1 MLYFNCK
8 SIFRKKM
15 NFMNL
20 DLPKNEKIP
29 KRTIAVYITA
39 ILICVIALVV
49 AMYFFL
55 SDKEEDNKLKLISKT
70 IEEENEL
77 KANFE
82 NLFNCNLENKDNY
95 EVDKKE
101 KDKDIIYTKYS
112 NSEKSDND
120 YDIHTQIPYINI
132 NSSLIDGYNKQIE
145 QIFQTKVDSVLN
157 TKNQNIVYTVKYQAY
172 IEKNILSLMIY
183 SDLKQSSSPQRV
195 IVQTLNFDLENYKE
209 LSLEDMIKIYG
220 LDKNAVQNK
229 INKDIKQEQDKAE
242 DLISLGYEVFSRNLN
257 SDMYKIDNSK
267 EFFVHNNNLYIIYAY
282 GNEGLTREIDIVV
295 I

>member
-1 MLYFNCK
+1 
-8 SIFRKKM
+8 
-15 NFMNL
+15 MNL

>member
-1 MLYFNCK
+1 
-8 SIFRKKM
+8 
-15 NFMNL
+15 MNL

-39 ILICVIALVV
+39 ILICIIALVT

-145 QIFQTKVDSVLN
+145 QIFQNKVDSVLN

-257 SDMYKIDNSK
+257 SDMYKIHNSK